1 MRSLPRRQRG
11 TAMME
16 GILVLPLLIGT
27 ALVSADLYNVH
38 QARAYMEQSVHNI
51 ASVLAAQP
59 SLDSDGLDALLRQ
72 AASPK
77 ILGDYQLVI
86 SKVSLDRNMTWKP
99 LQRGAVTGICPS
111 YSQGQHYVGGLPEEQ
126 PPSNDE
132 TGETTT
138 SKRSLLVVQLCRN
151 TNTLLLG
158 SGLLMDKDIEA
169 LAFSRMLYDEPELD
183 KQLSREAG
191 LEDEDAG

>member
-1 MRSLPRRQRG
+1 MRNLPRRQRG
-11 TAMME
+11 VAMME

-38 QARAYMEQSVHNI
+38 QARAYMEQSAHNI

-59 SLDSDGLDALLRQ
+59 TLDSDGLDALLRQ

-99 LQRGAVTGICPS
+99 LQRGSVTGICPS
-111 YSQGQHYVGGLPEEQ
+111 YSQGKHYVGGLPEEQ
-126 PPSNDE
+126 LPSDDAN
-132 TGETTT
+132 GNTTT
-138 SKRSLLVVQLCRN
+138 SVRSLVVVQLCRN

-183 KQLSREAG
+183 KQLAREAG
-191 LEDEDAG
+191 LDEDAG